1 MSLENNQIIEYAE
14 KVLAEILGPE
24 RACDVRPLFLKN
36 RTLTITCVNSNLAQ
50 EIRLKQQEIV
60 EKINEKLKA
69 NEIDR
74 IRYLL

>member
-1 MSLENNQIIEYAE
+1 MTLENSRIIKYAE
-14 KVLAEILGPE
+14 KTLAEILGSE
-24 RACDVRPLFLKN
+24 RAGDVRPLFLKN
-36 RTLTITCVNSNLAQ
+36 RTLTITCINSNLAQ

-69 NEIDR
+69 NEVDR

>member
-1 MSLENNQIIEYAE
+1 MSLENSQIIKCAE
-14 KVLAEILGPE
+14 KTLAEILGSE
-24 RACDVRPLFLKN
+24 RAGDVRPLFLKN
-36 RTLTITCVNSNLAQ
+36 RTLTITCINSNLAQ

-69 NEIDR
+69 NEVDR

>member
-1 MSLENNQIIEYAE
+1 MTLENSQIIKCAE
-14 KVLAEILGPE
+14 KALAEVLDSE
-24 RACDVRPLFLKN
+24 RAREVRPLFLKN

-60 EKINEKLKA
+60 KKINEKLKA
-69 NEIDR
+69 NEVDR

>member
-1 MSLENNQIIEYAE
+1 MTLESSQIIKYA
-14 KVLAEILGPE
+14 KKTLAEILGPE
-24 RACDVRPLFLKN
+24 RARDVRPLFLKN

-69 NEIDR
+69 NEVDR